1 MRIRSSVLA
10 ASRYALAFIV
20 LAGCLVLTG
29 APKRSQFGVHDRE
42 FYLDPMTLQFI
53 RPGLSISIVSANIAT
68 DGTISVDYKLTDPKG
83 LALDRSGITTPGP
96 ISVSFLAAYIPHGQ
110 EQYYSYATR
119 SQTSSITH
127 NTAVQAGADSGGTTQ
142 TVAVGEYIYTFKTK
156 AAAQGGGAYD
166 ATATHRIGIYGSRN
180 LTEFDL
186 GTNYDDAVFDFVPA
200 GGTPAPRDIIRTQT
214 CNKCHDSLAAH
225 GGSRK
230 SLELCII
237 CHQPQ
242 TVDPDTG
249 NTLDMKVFAHKLHM
263 GSELPSVQAGTP
275 YQIIGFNNAVT
286 DYSTVELPSDPR
298 RCQFCHESTTGATQA
313 NAWLT
318 TPTRATCGSCHDN
331 VNFATGQNHSASNLP
346 EISDTQCSQCH
357 IPQGQLEFDASIKG
371 AHVYP
376 QESAAN
382 PGLVF
387 TIANVTNG
395 GAGQKPTVTFTV
407 KDFAGNG
414 VPMSALTGGSNR
426 LALVLAGPTSDYG
439 YTNFGASTPGYV
451 SENPVSKASCSPDG
465 TCTYTFTHAI
475 PATATGTY
483 AVGMEGRRTF
493 TVNPG
498 TLQAQNVNYGANN
511 VVYYFSV
518 DGSPVAPRRTVVA
531 IGQCNQCHA
540 RLSLHG
546 ENRNQIEMCVLCHNP
561 SENDIS
567 VRPNAVVTAERAL
580 PPQSVNFALMVH
592 KVHTGEEL
600 GAAGLT
606 YTIVG
611 FGGSENAFGSAFASV
626 PASIPNTGVRYPA
639 MGPTGAVADTA
650 KCYMC
655 HVQTPAPT
663 EGILPIGKNNVLD
676 TQGLLAPN
684 PTPATTSACTACH
697 FTRSAMAHAA
707 LNTST
712 QFGESCDVCHATGAQ
727 FDVDQ
732 VHAGK

>member
-1 MRIRSSVLA
+1 MRIRSSILA
-10 ASRYALAFIV
+10 LGFIAV
-20 LAGCLVLTG
+20 AGSLLLTG
-29 APKRSQFGVHDRE
+29 ATKRSQFGVHDKE
-42 FYLDPMTLQFI
+42 FYLDPLTLQFI
-53 RPGLSISIVSANIAT
+53 RPGLSINIVSATIAA

-83 LALDRSGITTPGP
+83 LALDITGVTTPGP
-96 ISVSFLAAYIPHGQ
+96 ITLSYLAAYIPKGQ

-119 SQTSSITH
+119 TQTSPITH
-127 NTAVQAGADSGGTTQ
+127 NTAIQAGSDSGGTLQ
-142 TVAVGEYIYTFKTK
+142 TVATGEYIYTFKTK
-156 AAAQGGGAYD
+156 AAAQGGGAFD

-180 LTEFDL
+180 LSEFDL
-186 GTNYDDAVFDFVPA
+186 ATNYDDATFDFVPA
-200 GGTPAPRDIIRTQT
+200 GGTAAPRDVIRTQT

-230 SLELCII
+230 SVELCIM

-242 TVDPDTG
+242 TTDPDTG
-249 NTLDMKVFAHKLHM
+249 NTVDMKVFIHKLHM

-275 YQIIGFNNAVT
+275 YQIIGFGQSVT
-286 DYSTVELPSDPR
+286 DWSTVELPSDPR
-298 RCQFCHESTTGATQA
+298 RCQFCHESSTGATQA

-318 TPTRATCGSCHDN
+318 TPTRAACGSCHDK
-331 VNFATGQNHSASNLP
+331 VNFATGANHSADNMP
-346 EISDTQCSQCH
+346 EVTDNQCAQCH
-357 IPQGQLEFDASIKG
+357 VSQGDLEFDASIKG
-371 AHVYP
+371 AHVVP
-376 QESAAN
+376 QDSAAN

-387 TIANVTNG
+387 TIQNVANG
-395 GAGQKPTVTFTV
+395 GPGQKPTVTFTV

-414 VPMSALTGGSNR
+414 VSMAQLTGGQNR

-451 SENPVSKASCSPDG
+451 SENPVPTASCSPDG

-475 PATATGTY
+475 PANATGTY
-483 AVGMEGRRTF
+483 SVGIEGRRQF
-493 TVNPG
+493 TINPN
-498 TLQAQNVNYGANN
+498 TMQAQVTEAGGNN
-511 VVYYFSV
+511 VVYNFSV
-518 DGSPVAPRRTVVA
+518 DGSPVVPRRTVVS
-531 IGQCNQCHA
+531 INQCNQCHS
-540 RLSLHG
+540 RLSVHG
-546 ENRNQIEMCVLCHNP
+546 ENRNQIQMCVLCHNP
-561 SENDIS
+561 SENDS
-567 VRPNAVVTAERAL
+567 ARRTGATVPPAQAAL

-592 KVHTGEEL
+592 KIHTGAEL
-600 GAAGLT
+600 GAGGQS
-606 YTIVG
+606 YTVIG
-611 FGGSENAFGSAFASV
+611 FGGSVNAFGTAFATV

-639 MGPTGAVADTA
+639 MGPTGTTGDTA
-650 KCYMC
+650 KCDMC

-697 FTRSAMAHAA
+697 FARSAMAHAV